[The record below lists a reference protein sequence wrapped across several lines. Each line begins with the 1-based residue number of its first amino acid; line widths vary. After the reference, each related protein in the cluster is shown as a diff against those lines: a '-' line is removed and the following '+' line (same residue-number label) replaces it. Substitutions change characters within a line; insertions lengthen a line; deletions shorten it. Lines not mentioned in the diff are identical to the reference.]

1 MLDGDFC
8 NFFMKLELSYFN
20 CCENDGL
27 KNSQNKMNMQSEND
41 DTVLLNRKH
50 PFQALICM
58 HSGAKMLFLSAQA

>member
-41 DTVLLNRKH
+41 DTVLLPVQNITQIH
-50 PFQALICM
+50 
-58 HSGAKMLFLSAQA
+58 MLTK